1 MYRFIASQL
10 RFRRGRIAAL
20 GLGILVAAV
29 SFTVFTS
36 AAETSELRVKGTV
49 SQNFRT
55 AYDILVRPQDSF
67 TPLERERGLVRANYL
82 GGIYGGITHEQYR
95 QIRNIPGVDVA
106 APIANIGYI
115 MAFRANLVALNR
127 HLSDA
132 PAQMYRVRF
141 TWRSHNNTSRY
152 PDSDQYV
159 YYTRL
164 NRMRVPDRFSHPVEV
179 VDGDDVEVCDGFWH
193 SVPHTSSDPFSLRA
207 EEGLMC
213 FSERSPGLKHF
224 RTPSRGLPRRWVGTY
239 SIAYFPILIAAIDPV
254 QEQRLVGLA
263 DTIVDGRML
272 RPHEESRLAKKGRDF
287 FWRVMPVIA
296 STKTYVDA
304 NVRSDIER
312 LDVPEPA
319 ALRRVLASEHRAYD
333 FVRNLEGEVVA
344 TDRSDSAELYE
355 AWLDSI
361 AAPKFNIP
369 YTGYWTISSVGYRST
384 ADDRLTPQ
392 VVRNRDSV
400 FSREGDG
407 GWAPL
412 ENRDVQFRSL
422 HPHRETHAQI
432 ENERGDEL
440 ANPAFTVVGRFD
452 PERLAGFSELAA
464 VPLETY
470 YPPSLQAA
478 DDATAEVLD
487 GQPLLPTQN
496 LGDYIAQPP
505 LILTTLDNLPLFT
518 DGLRFKRETDAPISV
533 IRVRVAGVTGPDAE
547 SRERIRRVAQTI
559 HERTGLAIDVTA
571 GSSPQ
576 TLRVDLPAGDFGR
589 PPLALQEEWV
599 TKGVAV
605 AFLAAVDRKS
615 VALFGLILLICVFF
629 LANGV
634 LASVRTRRAEM
645 GILVCLGWSNRKIFA
660 AIVSEVI
667 LIGAVAGIVGTLV
680 AGVLIAVWSLEMS
693 LARGLLV
700 MPVALGL
707 AGIAAVI
714 PAWRAARSTPLD
726 AVRPAISE
734 DKRGVRTRNLVA
746 LALVNLRRV
755 PSRTLLGASGLF
767 ISVCAF
773 TLLLAINHAFQG
785 VLVGTVMGQFI
796 SLQVRGVD
804 LLTIA
809 LTILLGGLAVADV
822 LYLNVRERAA
832 EFVTLRTT
840 GWRNRDLRTLVA
852 LEGIAMGAIGSL
864 GGALLA
870 VAACLLIQ
878 DIPLVSIAVAALV
891 AAAAGTAAAAIAA
904 LLPLSQINRL
914 TPPAVLAE
922 EW

>member
-1 MYRFIASQL
+1 MHRFLLSQL
-10 RFRRGRIAAL
+10 RFRRGRVVAL

-29 SFTVFTS
+29 SFTVLTS
-36 AAETSELRVKGTV
+36 AADTSELRVKGTV
-49 SQNFRT
+49 TRNFRT
-55 AYDILVRPQDSF
+55 AYDILVRPPDSF
-67 TPLERERGLVRANYL
+67 TELERERGLVRANYL
-82 GGIYGGITHEQYR
+82 GGIFGGITHEQYR
-95 QIRNIPGVDVA
+95 KIRNIPGVDVA

-141 TWRSHNNTSRY
+141 TWGAHNNNSRY

-159 YYTRL
+159 YYTRV
-164 NRMRVPDRFSHPVEV
+164 NRMIVPNNHSHPVEIV
-179 VDGDDVEVCDGFWH
+179 NGQRAKVCDGFWH
-193 SVPHTSSDPFSLRA
+193 ERPIGSKPFSLA
-207 EEGLMC
+207 MGEGLMC
-213 FSERSPGLKHF
+213 YSEKSPGLKHL
-224 RTPSRGLPRRWVGTY
+224 RTPSRGLPHRWVGTY
-239 SIAYFPILIAAIDPV
+239 SIANFPILIAAIDPV

-263 DTIVDGRML
+263 DTVVDGRML
-272 RPHEESRLAKKGRDF
+272 RPREGSRLANKGRNF

-319 ALRRVLASEHRAYD
+319 ALRTALVSEDSGYD

-344 TDRSDSAELYE
+344 TGRSDAAELYE

-361 AAPKFNIP
+361 AAPNFNIP
-369 YTGYWTISSVGYRST
+369 YTGYWTTSSVEYRST
-384 ADDRLTPQ
+384 ADDRLTPH
-392 VVRNRDSV
+392 VVRNPNSV
-400 FSREGDG
+400 FRIEGNG

-412 ENRDVQFRSL
+412 ENQDVQFRKL
-422 HPHRETHAQI
+422 HPALATHALV
-432 ENERGDEL
+432 ENERGTEL
-440 ANPAFTVVGRFD
+440 GNPALTVVGRFD
-452 PERLAGFSELAA
+452 PERLAGFSELAS

-496 LGDYIAQPP
+496 LGGYIAQPP
-505 LILTTLDNLPLFT
+505 LILTTLESLPLFT

-533 IRVRVAGVTGPDAE
+533 VRVRVAGVTGPEAE

-576 TLRVDLPAGDFGR
+576 TLRVDLAAGKFGR
-589 PPLALQEEWV
+589 PPLALEEDWV

-605 AFLAAVDRKS
+605 AFLTAIDQKS
-615 VALFGLILLICVFF
+615 VALFALILLICVFF

-645 GILVCLGWSNRKIFA
+645 GILVCLGWSRRKMFS
-660 AIVSEVI
+660 AIVGEVI
-667 LIGAVAGIVGTLV
+667 LIGFVAGLIGTVLAIV
-680 AGVLIAVWSLEMS
+680 IIQVWSLEMS
-693 LARGLLV
+693 LLRALVV
-700 MPVALGL
+700 MPVAIGL
-707 AGIAAVI
+707 AGTAALI
-714 PAWRAARSTPLD
+714 PAQRAARSSPLD
-726 AVRPAISE
+726 AVRPAVSE
-734 DKRGVRTRNLVA
+734 DTRVARTRHV
-746 LALVNLRRV
+746 LAMAVVNLRRV
-755 PSRTLLGASGLF
+755 PARTAMGAAGLF
-767 ISVCAF
+767 ISVAAF

-785 VLVGTVMGQFI
+785 VLVGTVMGRFI
-796 SLQVRGVD
+796 SLQVREVD
-804 LLTIA
+804 VLTIV
-809 LTILLGGLAVADV
+809 LTIVLGGLAVADV

-832 EFVTLRTT
+832 EFVTLRTS
-840 GWRNRDLRTLVA
+840 GWRSSDVRKLVA
-852 LEGIAMGAIGSL
+852 FEGLLMGAFGSL
-864 GGALLA
+864 GGAGLA
-870 VAACLLIQ
+870 AAVSLVIEGV
-878 DIPLVSIAVAALV
+878 PLPSIALASFLAAVSGVV
-891 AAAAGTAAAAIAA
+891 AAALAS
-904 LLPLSQINRL
+904 LLPLSQVGRL
-914 TPPAVLAE
+914 TPPSVLAE